1 MIRDLRQQQ
10 GLTLEQVGDAVGVGK
25 STVRK
30 WETGDI
36 RNMGRDKIA
45 KLARI
50 LGTTPDYL
58 AICDITEYSLDDAV
72 KKATIGG
79 RIKQRR
85 EELQISQDELAKKLG
100 YKSRSSINKIEVGSQ
115 NLTQPKIKALA
126 IALETTPSFIMGWDE
141 EKKSPDS
148 NRLSDAQIQLVELA
162 KTVPEDKAEKVLAIL
177 KLLLTECDYIQ
188 RQRRAQYSYFV
199 GSDAHGDFR

>member
-177 KLLLTECDYIQ
+177 KLLLTE
-188 RQRRAQYSYFV
+188 
-199 GSDAHGDFR
+199 